1 MKLLTRRMNMVIDIF
16 VKMIIVTKTTYL
28 NMRSIMNNYYK
39 GIQFG
44 ICITLV
50 MLTIIILVFK
60 LLGGNVWL
68 YF

>member
-1 MKLLTRRMNMVIDIF
+1 MSNTSGD
-16 VKMIIVTKTTYL
+16 
-28 NMRSIMNNYYK
+28 YYK

-50 MLTIIILVFK
+50 MLTIAVLIFK
-60 LLGGNVWL
+60 LIGGNIWL